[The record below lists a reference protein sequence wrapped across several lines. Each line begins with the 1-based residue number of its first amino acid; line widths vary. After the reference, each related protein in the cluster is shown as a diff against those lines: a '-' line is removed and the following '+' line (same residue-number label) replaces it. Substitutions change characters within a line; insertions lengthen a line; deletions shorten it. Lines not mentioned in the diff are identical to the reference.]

1 MDRRIQHLI
10 RRSVWIPVWKC
21 NHKEPPLGLPNH
33 NWHHPELHPWPV
45 HLAHKITQWCVNFSH
60 MIGSRIPYSEM
71 MEEILKQY
79 PCSNMAAR
87 PDEYVKFFI
96 MPSTHQECAS
106 RPSAPALPRQDSFSR
121 VPITPAF
128 LRDERISILACMANL
143 VGNSIQGVN
152 TSILKKYVICFV
164 VCFFFF
170 FLVCIQMY

>member
-106 RPSAPALPRQDSFSR
+106 RPSAPALPQCQYGVFQPWHFLQQLLLWCLPKSDFS
-121 VPITPAF
+121 
-128 LRDERISILACMANL
+128 
-143 VGNSIQGVN
+143 
-152 TSILKKYVICFV
+152 TSTIPSTFN
-164 VCFFFF
+164 
-170 FLVCIQMY
+170 